1 METLNTD
8 SMRGR
13 LHFCFTFRLVLLL
26 FVLLVLYHGRQV
38 EIASSLDFLW
48 KQQAKKELEEMS
60 EMRRHTNQLLQ
71 NILPLHV
78 AKYFLEQDRQAEVS
92 NIFYEKLR
100 IVVFYLCIYYICFYC
115 IFCGFCCLF
124 ASNLYS
130 LRWNEKKVIGFVKS
144 RPSNCPLI
152 KFPTIGKHRLRKC
165 MHSIASFVISHA
177 YIHIS

>member
-1 METLNTD
+1 
-8 SMRGR
+8 MRGR

-92 NIFYEKLR
+92 NFLMKCSCTKLH
-100 IVVFYLCIYYICFYC
+100 IALYLLHLVLLYFLCA
-115 IFCGFCCLF
+115 LLPF

-130 LRWNEKKVIGFVKS
+130 LR
-144 RPSNCPLI
+144 
-152 KFPTIGKHRLRKC
+152 
-165 MHSIASFVISHA
+165 
-177 YIHIS
+177 

>member
-1 METLNTD
+1 
-8 SMRGR
+8 MRGR

-92 NIFYEKLR
+92 NFLKKLC
-100 IVVFYLCIYYICFYC
+100 IVV
-115 IFCGFCCLF
+115 
-124 ASNLYS
+124 YS
-130 LRWNEKKVIGFVKS
+130 LGVPATSRILTGDSQKLSFSIVRKVPF
-144 RPSNCPLI
+144 LI
-152 KFPTIGKHRLRKC
+152 F
-165 MHSIASFVISHA
+165 
-177 YIHIS
+177 